1 MGMGREVMYKRWEQ
15 IYAEAMLEID
25 EHKLENRI
33 DVAMTVLGDSLQ
45 ELGES
50 PQDMCEKQAIQ
61 DALRTLRLLQKEL
74 FVATDKRDAA
84 SEQRR
89 AG

>member
-1 MGMGREVMYKRWEQ
+1 MYKPWEQ
-15 IYAEAMLEID
+15 IYADAMLEID
-25 EHKLENRI
+25 ERKLENRI

-45 ELGES
+45 ALGES
-50 PQDMCEKQAIQ
+50 PQDMREKQAIQ
-61 DALRTLRLLQKEL
+61 DALRTLRLLRKEIRITT
-74 FVATDKRDAA
+74 ANQDTA

>member
-1 MGMGREVMYKRWEQ
+1 MYKRWEQ
-15 IYAEAMLEID
+15 IYADAMLEID
-25 EHKLENRI
+25 ERKLENRI
-33 DVAMTVLGDSLQ
+33 DTAVTVLGASLQ

-50 PQDMCEKQAIQ
+50 PQEMREKQAIE
-61 DALRTLRLLQKEL
+61 DGLRTLRLLRKEL
-74 FVATDKRDAA
+74 VVTTDEHDTA

>member
-1 MGMGREVMYKRWEQ
+1 MYKQWEQ

-25 EHKLENRI
+25 ERKLENRI

-45 ELGES
+45 KLGES
-50 PQDMCEKQAIQ
+50 PQNMREKQAIQ
-61 DALRTLRLLQKEL
+61 DALRTLRLLRKEL
-74 FVATDKRDAA
+74 NLTPEPNHIA
-84 SEQRR
+84 SARRR

>member
-1 MGMGREVMYKRWEQ
+1 MDKRWEH
-15 IYAEAMLEID
+15 IYADAMLEID
-25 EHKLENRI
+25 ERKLENRI

-50 PQDMCEKQAIQ
+50 PQDALEKQAIQ
-61 DALRTLRLLQKEL
+61 DALRTLRLLRKEL
-74 FVATDKRDAA
+74 GVTSGEHDTA
-84 SEQRR
+84 SAQRR

>member
-1 MGMGREVMYKRWEQ
+1 MYKQWEQ
-15 IYAEAMLEID
+15 IYADAMLEVD
-25 EHKLENRI
+25 ERKLGNRI
-33 DVAMTVLGDSLQ
+33 DLAMTVLGDALQ

-50 PQDMCEKQAIQ
+50 PQDICEKQAIQ
-61 DALRTLRLLQKEL
+61 DALRTVRLLRNEL
-74 FVATDKRDAA
+74 RVTTDERDTA

>member
-1 MGMGREVMYKRWEQ
+1 MDKRWEQ
-15 IYAEAMLEID
+15 IYADAMLEID
-25 EHKLENRI
+25 ERKLENRI
-33 DVAMTVLGDSLQ
+33 AVAMTVLGTALQ

-50 PQDMCEKQAIQ
+50 PQDMREKQAIQ
-61 DALRTLRLLQKEL
+61 DALRTLRLLRKEL
-74 FVATDKRDAA
+74 GVTTDEHDIA

>member
-1 MGMGREVMYKRWEQ
+1 MFTPWEQ

-25 EHKLENRI
+25 EHKLEKKI
-33 DVAMTVLGDSLQ
+33 EIAMTVLTDSLHA
-45 ELGES
+45 LGES
-50 PQDMCEKQAIQ
+50 PHQLGEKQAIQ
-61 DALRTLRLLQKEL
+61 DAMRTLRLLRKEIA
-74 FVATDKRDAA
+74 VTTDQHDVA